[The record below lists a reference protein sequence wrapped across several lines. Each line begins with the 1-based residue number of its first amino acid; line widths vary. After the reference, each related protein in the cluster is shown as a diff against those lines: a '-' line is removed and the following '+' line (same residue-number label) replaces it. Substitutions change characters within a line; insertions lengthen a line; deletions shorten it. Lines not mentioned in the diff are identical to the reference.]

1 MLIDYQGEESL
12 LLIFFFSYKHMFQM
26 LLGNTIINNQI
37 FSNGQTEFELIRSK
51 RNESLR
57 TDEL

>member
-1 MLIDYQGEESL
+1 MLIDYQGEEFL
-12 LLIFFFSYKHMFQM
+12 LLIFSYQHIFQM

-57 TDEL
+57 TDEQ